1 MANEQRRQQR
11 IEGTYLRLLAVV
23 NEGWA
28 LMERDAP
35 DKEAPDY
42 RAVQQLVEG
51 ILSELDAF
59 GSDEIRG
66 LFETW
71 RVVWGLFGIDVHNAR
86 VRAGSAGPDKWDREV
101 LETHRSEARESAKLL
116 IAQAATELRGQ
127 ANSIECPSDE

>member
-1 MANEQRRQQR
+1 MRQTKKLP
-11 IEGTYLRLLAVV
+11 IIGPFTS
-23 NEGWA
+23 WW
-28 LMERDAP
+28 
-35 DKEAPDY
+35 KESS
-42 RAVQQLVEG
+42 RSST
-51 ILSELDAF
+51 LSAAT
-59 GSDEIRG
+59 IRG

-86 VRAGSAGPDKWDREV
+86 VRAGSAGPDKWDREL